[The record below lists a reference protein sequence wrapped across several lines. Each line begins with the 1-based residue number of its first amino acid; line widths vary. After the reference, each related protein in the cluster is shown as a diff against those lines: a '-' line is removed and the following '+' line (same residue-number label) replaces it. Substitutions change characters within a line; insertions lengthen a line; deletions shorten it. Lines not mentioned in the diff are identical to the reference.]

1 MARPFSIGAG
11 LRKKRYRMKKLI
23 RALAFAV
30 LFLLLAVLGGSLY
43 LISYSLTPEQT
54 IAAKDAV
61 SYEYMF
67 GEYPFLE
74 GWIDSLRSR
83 GALRDTM
90 LVREDGIRLHAL
102 YAPAPEPT
110 DRTAVIVH
118 GYTDNAVRMLMI
130 GYLYNHDLGYNILLP
145 DLYHHGESEGR
156 AIQMGW
162 KDRRDVLRWMEVA
175 DATFGGHTRMVVHGI
190 SMGAATTMMVSG
202 EPQQP
207 YVKCFVEDC
216 GYTSVREQFAKELGE
231 RFSLPTFPLLD
242 VASWMCSVKY
252 GWDFREASAI
262 DQVRKCTLPMMFI
275 HGDADDFVP
284 TRMVWPLYEAKPGD
298 KELWI
303 VPGAAHALSYRDNRE
318 EYTRRVGEFVGRYI
332 E

>member
-1 MARPFSIGAG
+1 
-11 LRKKRYRMKKLI
+11 MKKLL

-30 LFLLLAVLGGSLY
+30 LFVLLAVLGGSLY

-54 IAAKDAV
+54 IAAKDAA
-61 SYEYMF
+61 SFAYMYD
-67 GEYPFLE
+67 EYPFLE
-74 GWIDSLRSR
+74 GWVDSLRSR
-83 GALRDTM
+83 GALRDTTI
-90 LVREDGIRLHAL
+90 VREDGIRLHAL
-102 YAPAPEPT
+102 YAAAPEPT

-145 DLYHHGESEGR
+145 DLYHHGESEGQ

-175 DATFGGHTRMVVHGI
+175 DAVFGGHTQMVVHGI

-216 GYTSVREQFAKELGE
+216 GYTSVREQFAKELEE

-242 VASWMCSVKY
+242 VASWLCSVKY

-262 DQVRKCTLPMMFI
+262 DQVRKCMLPMMFI

-298 KELWI
+298 KELWV

-332 E
+332 GGRPE